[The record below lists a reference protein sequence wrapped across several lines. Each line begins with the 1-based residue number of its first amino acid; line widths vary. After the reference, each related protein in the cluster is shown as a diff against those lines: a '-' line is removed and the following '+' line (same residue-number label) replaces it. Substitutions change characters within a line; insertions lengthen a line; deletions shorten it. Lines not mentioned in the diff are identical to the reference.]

1 MLVGLIPGPPE
12 PAHDLNSFLEPLV
25 EDLLHF
31 WDGIEL
37 SIPTSSAMKKIR
49 CALPYSGNLSWDKS
63 FAFLVNFQFDG
74 ENFREWGWVYMWS
87 RGTI

>member
-1 MLVGLIPGPPE
+1 MNLPRHMRNKQENILLVGLIPGPHE

-37 SIPTSSAMKKIR
+37 SSPTSSAMNTL
-49 CALPYSGNLSWDKS
+49 CAIMC
-63 FAFLVNFQFDG
+63 
-74 ENFREWGWVYMWS
+74 RM
-87 RGTI
+87 